1 MPQKIEEKRKALQN
15 LIDFVLYNVE
25 DEGSFEVQ
33 RRLNQIE
40 VLFWEC
46 FDHYKD

>member
-1 MPQKIEEKRKALQN
+1 MQQKFEEKRKALQN
-15 LIDFVLYNVE
+15 LIDFVLCNVK

-40 VLFWEC
+40 VLYWEC
-46 FDHYKD
+46 FEHYDD